1 MGKKKGFVEKNQ
13 NIIIVLIIIA
23 FALFVFYNADLTAQ
37 SITNTTTNNN
47 NDSQITTPTTQ
58 PQSNV
63 DLRTIFLPYFAIYP
77 DAQTTCE
84 AYGGTWYY
92 QQNMVGCLGAG
103 PASCSEPIAYA
114 MMTQC
119 VGAGG
124 NFVCVPCENAYCEIM

>member
-1 MGKKKGFVEKNQ
+1 MKKTFIEKYQ
-13 NIIIVLIIIA
+13 NIIIILIIIA
-23 FALFVFYNADLTAQ
+23 FALFVFYNTELTTQ
-37 SITNTTTNNN
+37 SITNNTTNN

-58 PQSNV
+58 PQSTV
-63 DLRTIFLPYFAIYP
+63 DLRTIFLPYFAVYP

-84 AYGGTWYY
+84 AYGGTWHY

-119 VGAGG
+119 IGAGG
-124 NFVCVPCENAYCEIM
+124 NWVCAPDNLYCIK